1 MPSITPTIFSLSRAV
16 SRYTIRHSRIA
27 LASLLLFCTA
37 CLAQEKSAAWPDP
50 LILQNGESVRNAD
63 QFTRERRPELLKLFA
78 ENLYGFTPKASL
90 KEHFTVDSI
99 DRHALHG
106 LAIRKQITLHLENAE
121 NAPEHLVRI
130 LLYLPAAPEHP
141 VGVFVGLN
149 FEGNQTVSDDSGVT
163 LNSVWVPDPLLK
175 NLHLAKEQ
183 SGHIKQDAAPET
195 RGKATEQWQVEM
207 ILKRGYGL
215 ATAYG
220 GDLEPDFDGGFS
232 YGMRPLFFQEKQTL
246 PDADSW
252 GAIGAW
258 AWGMSRIVDYL
269 LGDPKIDPNK
279 IIAFGHSRLGKTAL
293 WAAAQDERFTAVISN
308 NSGQAG
314 ASLSHRK
321 VGESIDHLILAFPYW
336 FCAQY
341 HRYLERVDSL
351 PVDGHLLL
359 ALIAPRPLYVASGE
373 SDAFSDPVGEFL
385 SAKEASKVYQLFHK
399 GGVTGDLPAL
409 NTPVGSTLRYHIR
422 TGGHTV
428 TAYDWEQYLNF
439 ADTLGTKR

>member
-1 MPSITPTIFSLSRAV
+1 MPSRAPMIFSLHRAV
-16 SRYTIRHSRIA
+16 TRYATRHHSIA
-27 LASLLLFCTA
+27 LASLFLFCAA
-37 CLAQEKSAAWPDP
+37 CLAQEKSAAWPNP
-50 LILQNGESVRNAD
+50 LILQNGEAVRNAD

-78 ENLYGFTPKASL
+78 ENLYGFTPTTAL
-90 KEHFTVDSI
+90 KERFTVDSV
-99 DRHALHG
+99 DQHALHG
-106 LAIRKQITLHLENAE
+106 LAIRKEITLHLGNAGH
-121 NAPEHLVRI
+121 APEHLVRI
-130 LLYLPAAPEHP
+130 LLYLPTKQDHP
-141 VGVFVGLN
+141 TGVFVGLN
-149 FEGNQTVSDDSGVT
+149 FEGNQTVSDDPGVT
-163 LNSVWVPDPLLK
+163 LNPVWLPDPLLK
-175 NLHLAKEQ
+175 DLHLAKEQ
-183 SGHIKQDAAPET
+183 SGHIKQNATPET
-195 RGKATEQWQVEM
+195 RGKAMEQWQLER
-207 ILKRGYGL
+207 ILKHGYGL

-220 GDLEPDFDGGFS
+220 GDFEPDFDGGFS
-232 YGMRPLFFQEKQTL
+232 YGIRPLFFTEKQTL

-269 LGDPKIDPNK
+269 LGDPAVDRNK
-279 IIAFGHSRLGKTAL
+279 IIAFGHSRFGKTAL
-293 WAAAQDERFTAVISN
+293 WAAAQDEHFTAVISN

-321 VGESIDHLILAFPYW
+321 IGESIDHLILAFPYW

-341 HRYLERVDSL
+341 HWYLGRVDSL

-373 SDAFSDPVGEFL
+373 SDAFSDPSGEFL

-399 GGVTGDLPAL
+399 GGVTGDLPAR
-409 NTPVGSTLRYHIR
+409 NTPVGSTLRYHTR

-439 ADTLGTKR
+439 ADTLGAKR